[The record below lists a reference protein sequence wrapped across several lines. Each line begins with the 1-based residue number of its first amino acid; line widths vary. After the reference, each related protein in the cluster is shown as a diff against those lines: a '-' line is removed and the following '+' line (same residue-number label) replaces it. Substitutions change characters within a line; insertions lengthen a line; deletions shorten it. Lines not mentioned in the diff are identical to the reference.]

1 MTRFLKTKSLYYH
14 DVNLIAARGHVISR
28 KLVADEKYRIMVAP
42 MSAIVGEKFSE
53 EAAKLG
59 LSVILH
65 RFCTIEAQVG
75 IFNKIKKH
83 SPHIWCAIGLKE
95 PERVEALAKA
105 GCENFLLD
113 VANGYSEITISFLN
127 DFMKKKMAAKIMSGN
142 VHTATGFALLEN
154 AMHQDNVL
162 GFVRV
167 GIGNGAACLTTKEA
181 TGFGRGQISEILEC
195 SEYKTDVSSRCQ
207 IIADGGIRNAA
218 DAAKAFG
225 AGANYVMMGSY
236 FSRAAEAET
245 HVIGDGTYW
254 GGASTKQ
261 QELFGGVR
269 RHAEG
274 TVLQISDPLKPL
286 SELVDNLWMSLA
298 SAVSYSGKS
307 SLADFVGEGVF
318 EIKYSG

>member
-1 MTRFLKTKSLYYH
+1 MARFLKTKSLYYH
-14 DVNLIAARGHVISR
+14 DVNLIASRGHVVSR
-28 KLVADEKYRIMVAP
+28 RLVPDEKHRIMVAP
-42 MSAIVGEKFSE
+42 MAAIVGAKFAE

-59 LSVILH
+59 LSVVLH
-65 RFCTIEAQVG
+65 RFCDIDTQVTI
-75 IFNKIKKH
+75 FKNIKKF
-83 SPHIWCAIGLKE
+83 SPHVWCAIGLKE
-95 PERVEALAKA
+95 PERVEALSKA

-127 DFMKKKMAAKIMSGN
+127 EFMKKKMARNMMAGN
-142 VHTATGFALLEN
+142 VHTATGLALLEN
-154 AMHQDNVL
+154 AMHHENVS

-195 SEYKTDVSSRCQ
+195 AEYKTDVSSKCQ

-218 DAAKAFG
+218 DASKAFA
-225 AGANYVMMGSY
+225 AGADYVMMGSY
-236 FSRAAEAET
+236 FSRALEAET

-274 TVLQISDPLKPL
+274 TVLQISDPLRPL
-286 SELVDNLWMSLA
+286 SELVDDLWMSLA

-307 SLADFVGEGVF
+307 SLSDFVGEGVF

>member
-1 MTRFLKTKSLYYH
+1 MARFLKTKSLYYH
-14 DVNLIAARGHVISR
+14 DVNLIASRGHVVSR
-28 KLVADEKYRIMVAP
+28 KQVPCEKHRIMVAP
-42 MSAIVGEKFSE
+42 MAAIVGEKFAL
-53 EAAKLG
+53 EAAKQG

-65 RFCTIEAQVG
+65 RFCDIETQVSM
-75 IFNKIKKH
+75 FNKVKSL

-95 PERVEALAKA
+95 PERVAALHKA

-127 DFMKKKMAAKIMSGN
+127 EFMKQGIVKNVMAGN
-142 VHTATGFALLEN
+142 VHTGTGFALLEN
-154 AMHQDNVL
+154 AMHREGVSC
-162 GFVRV
+162 FVRV

-195 SEYKTDVSSRCQ
+195 AEYKSEVSSKCR
-207 IIADGGIRNAA
+207 IIADGGIKTAA

-225 AGANYVMMGSY
+225 AGADYVMMGSY

-286 SELVDNLWMSLA
+286 AELTDNLWMSLA
-298 SAVSYSGKS
+298 SAVSYSGKNALS
-307 SLADFVGEGVF
+307 DFIGEGVF

>member
-1 MTRFLKTKSLYYH
+1 MARFLKTKSLYYH
-14 DVNLIAARGHVISR
+14 DVNLIASRGHVVSR
-28 KLVADEKYRIMVAP
+28 KQVPAEKHRIIVAP
-42 MSAIVGEKFSE
+42 MAAIVGEKFAL
-53 EAAKLG
+53 EAAKQG

-65 RFCTIEAQVG
+65 RFCDIETQVALY
-75 IFNKIKKH
+75 NKVKSI

-95 PERVEALAKA
+95 PERVAALSKA
-105 GCENFLLD
+105 GCANFLLD
-113 VANGYSEITISFLN
+113 VANGYSEITIQFLN
-127 DFMKKKMAAKIMSGN
+127 EFMKQGIVKNVMAGN
-142 VHTATGFALLEN
+142 VHTSTGFALLEN
-154 AMHQDNVL
+154 AMHRENVNP
-162 GFVRV
+162 FVRV

-195 SEYKTDVSSRCQ
+195 AEYKTEVSSQCQ
-207 IIADGGIRNAA
+207 IIADGGIKTPA

-225 AGANYVMMGSY
+225 AGADYVMMGSY

-261 QELFGGVR
+261 QELYGGVR

-274 TVLQISDPLKPL
+274 TVLKISDPVKPL
-286 SELVDNLWMSLA
+286 SELADDLWMSLA

-307 SLADFVGEGVF
+307 ALSDFIGEGVF

>member
-1 MTRFLKTKSLYYH
+1 MARFLKTKSLYYH
-14 DVNLIAARGHVISR
+14 DVNLIASRGHVVSR
-28 KLVADEKYRIMVAP
+28 RLVADEKFRIMVAP
-42 MSAIVGEKFSE
+42 MAAIVGAKFAE

-59 LSVILH
+59 VSVVLH
-65 RFCTIEAQVG
+65 RFCDIETQVAIFKTITK
-75 IFNKIKKH
+75 F
-83 SPHIWCAIGLKE
+83 SPHVWCAIGLKE
-95 PERVEALAKA
+95 PERVEALSKA

-127 DFMKKKMAAKIMSGN
+127 DFMKKKMVKNMMTGN
-142 VHTATGFALLEN
+142 IHTATGFALLEN
-154 AMHQDNVL
+154 AMHHHDVSA
-162 GFVRV
+162 FVRV

-195 SEYKTDVSSRCQ
+195 AEYKADVSSKCQ

-218 DAAKAFG
+218 DASKAFA
-225 AGANYVMMGSY
+225 AGADYVMMGSY
-236 FSRAAEAET
+236 FSRAKEAET

-274 TVLQISDPLKPL
+274 AVLQISDPLRPL
-286 SELVDNLWMSLA
+286 AELVDDLWMSLA

-307 SLADFVGEGVF
+307 SLSDFVGEGVF